1 MILPDQFK
9 KLVEDMSGSGAVRY
23 RYNSPLSQIST
34 FRIGGDADVIVYPK
48 TLSAAKHLI
57 AGAKECGVRYDVFGN
72 CSNVLFDDKG
82 YRGAVILTGD
92 MSSVTVS
99 GNILTAECGAS
110 LVSVTLAAEKAG
122 LSGLE
127 FAYGIPGSVGGA
139 VYMNAGAYG
148 GEMSDVVLSTEF
160 VTRDMAVGCLSG
172 ADHRFGYRKSA
183 YSEGAGFLLSAT
195 FGLIPAE
202 KAVIRSKM
210 DEFMQKRREKQP
222 LEYPSAGSAFKRYPG
237 FYTAKL
243 IDDAGLKG
251 FSVGGAQVSS
261 KHAGFIINKGGATS
275 ADVHELVRIIKEKVY
290 EKNGINIEC
299 EIISVPEKA

>member
-9 KLVEDMSGSGAVRY
+9 KLVEDMSGNGAVRY

-48 TLSAAKHLI
+48 TLSVAKHLI

-275 ADVHELVRIIKEKVY
+275 ADVHELVRIIKEKIY

>member
-48 TLSAAKHLI
+48 TLSVAKHLI

-148 GEMSDVVLSTEF
+148 GEMSDVVLSTKF

-275 ADVHELVRIIKEKVY
+275 ADVHELVRIIKEKIY